1 MMKKRYNVLKNTKIG
16 KFIFSLENHCVPYRI
31 TFFIMGIVSTL
42 WFLIR
47 VIPKPSRASYP
58 CMRAAA
64 PIMSSFIIY
73 LLTIS
78 GTFLAFRK
86 SKVLFKK
93 AKYIYAFIFLVLA
106 IVAGAV
112 SLTLNNK
119 EASAR
124 SFKAAVLPEGP
135 NNPMGTPM
143 GLMPGRVAWAW
154 DVDATVKECTN
165 EYVNPDTPDDNDG
178 YFMDKNNDQ
187 DVINRMTRDVILRIT
202 GKSNLPEAW
211 DAMFKYF
218 NNKKGL
224 GEVSYS
230 SDQTI
235 FIKINQGTASWASGT
250 GYSRIEQSW
259 AWGKAESTGHLPLA
273 ILTQLIEDAG
283 VPQDK
288 IYIGDPIAH
297 IWQDVYEK
305 LLDVYPNINYVDKS
319 GTSYG
324 RTAINPEGSPSMEFS
339 DKGHIVTMTTNYLYD
354 AMSNADY
361 LINLACLKA
370 HERAGI
376 TMCTKNHFGSHTEIA
391 ATHMHPGLVWIEESP
406 WDGAMRDDYGMYRV
420 LVDWMGHEKAG
431 GNTMLFMVDGLWG
444 GPEATMKPVR
454 WQMYPFNDDW
464 PNSIFASLDPVALES
479 VGYDFLRTEFTIE
492 NHPDPGEY
500 DKMLTFPQY
509 NAIDDYLHQAADVSS
524 WPTTIYDEGG
534 NPAAFAGYDPEGDG
548 SFLTSLGVHEHWND
562 EINMQY
568 SRNLGTGEGIE
579 LVKIRDKEEIPV
591 EVYIPDLTAPVIDGI
606 DDDAVWDSI
615 DWVYIDQV
623 WIPYAADISSSDFS
637 GAFKVIWSAEDNL
650 LYVLAE
656 TIDNSFV
663 DTTMGTSGAY
673 YEYDVLEI
681 FIDEDNS
688 GGDHIYDVIAT
699 GENAENA
706 FSYHINA
713 VIPADGGTTTEKA
726 VYDLDGTGPGDATN
740 PDYED
745 HFPEFAVKRT
755 GNKLTWEFSMKVYDD
770 TYEQLDPNREDARVF
785 LEPDKEIGFAVAYC
799 DADDAIGRDNFF
811 GSDWG
816 PDNGGQYNDHWMNA
830 DGYGT
835 LILYSGTYTP
845 NNAPYVAGSIADVD
859 LESLNTEVV
868 VVEDINAVFD
878 DVDGDP
884 LIYNCSS
891 DDEDVTVWLEGDTLK
906 VSADSDF
913 DGTSTATVEADDSRG
928 GKVSTDFNVTYE
940 PSSIIT
946 NKLGQVEVYPNPMVD
961 GLLHVSLECERN
973 ENIEITFYNSNG
985 KLLKTFRFRSSGVTF
1000 KETLDISDIP
1010 EGIYFVKIKVKGTTI
1025 TRTIII

>member
-1 MMKKRYNVLKNTKIG
+1 MLKNTRIG
-16 KFIFSLENHCVPYRI
+16 KFINSLEERGVPYRI
-31 TFFIMGIVSTL
+31 IFFVMGILSTL

-47 VIPKPSRASYP
+47 VIPKPSRATYP

-64 PIMSSFIIY
+64 PVMSSFIIY

-78 GTFLAFRK
+78 GTFVAFRK
-86 SKVLFKK
+86 SKNLFRK
-93 AKYIYAFIFLVLA
+93 ARYIYAFIFLILA
-106 IVAGAV
+106 IVAGTV
-112 SLTLNNK
+112 SFTLNNK
-119 EASAR
+119 EASAKT
-124 SFKAAVLPEGP
+124 FKAAVLPEGP

-143 GLMPGRVAWAW
+143 GIMPGRVAWAW
-154 DVDATVKECTN
+154 DVDVTPKECTN
-165 EYVNPDTPDDNDG
+165 GYGNPATPDDNDG
-178 YFMDKNNDQ
+178 YFMNKNNDQ
-187 DVINRMTRDVILRIT
+187 EVIDRMARDVILRIT

-211 DAMFKYF
+211 DAMFKYL

-224 GEVSYS
+224 GEVGYD
-230 SDQTI
+230 SDETI
-235 FIKINQGTASWASGT
+235 FIKINQGTTMWAAGT

-259 AWGKAESTGHLPLA
+259 AWGKAESTAQLPLA

-283 VPQDK
+283 VPQEN

-297 IWQDVYEK
+297 IWEDVYET
-305 LLDVYPNINYVDKS
+305 LHDAYPDVKYADKS

-324 RTAINPEGSPSMEFS
+324 RTQISPEGSPSMIFS
-339 DKGHIVTMTTNYLYD
+339 DKGHIVDMTSNYMYD
-354 AMSNADY
+354 AMVDADY

-376 TMCTKNHFGSHTEIA
+376 TMCTKNHFGSHTQSA
-391 ATHMHPGLVWIEESP
+391 ASHMHPGLMWIEEWGST
-406 WDGAMRDDYGMYRV
+406 MRDDYGMYRV
-420 LVDWMGHEKAG
+420 LVEWMGHEKAG
-431 GNTMLFMVDGLWG
+431 GNTMLFMVDGIWG

-454 WQMYPFNDDW
+454 WQMYPFEDDW

-479 VGYDFLRTEFTIE
+479 VGYDFLRTEFTLA
-492 NHPDPGEY
+492 NHPDPWEG
-500 DKMLTFPQY
+500 KTITFSQY
-509 NAIDDYLHQAADVSS
+509 NAIDDYLHQAADPSN
-524 WPTTIYDEGG
+524 WPATIYSESGT
-534 NPAAFAGYDPEGDG
+534 PAAFAGYDPEDDG
-548 SFLTSLGVHEHWND
+548 SFLTSLGVHEHWDN

-579 LVKIRDKEEIPV
+579 LVKIRDKEEVAV
-591 EVYIPDLTAPVIDGI
+591 EIYAPDLDPPVIDGVA
-606 DDDAVWDSI
+606 DDAVWDST
-615 DWVYIDQV
+615 DWTYIDQV

-637 GAFKVIWSAEDNL
+637 GAFKVIWSAGDSL

-656 TIDNSFV
+656 TVDDSFV

-688 GGDHIYDVIAT
+688 GGDHKFDVTAT

-726 VYDLDGTGPGDATN
+726 VYDLDGTGWGDAIN

-770 TYEQLDPNREDARVF
+770 TYEQLDPNREDARVL
-785 LEPDKEIGFAVAYC
+785 LEPDKYIGFAVAYC

-816 PDNGGQYNDHWMNA
+816 PDNGGEFNDHWETA

-845 NNAPYVAGSIADVD
+845 NNAPYLAGSISDID
-859 LESLNTEVV
+859 LESLNTDFV
-868 VVEDINAVFD
+868 VVEDLNTVFD
-878 DVDGDP
+878 DIDGDP
-884 LIYNCSS
+884 LAFDCSV
-891 DDEDVTVWLEGDTLK
+891 DDADVTLWINEDTLK
-906 VSADSDF
+906 VSAGNGF
-913 DGTSTATVEADDSRG
+913 DGTAVGTVEADDGKG
-928 GKVSTDFNVTYE
+928 GTKTTDFNITYE
-940 PSSIIT
+940 PSSIISEVMG
-946 NKLGQVEVYPNPMVD
+946 KVEIYPNPIID
-961 GLLHVSLECERN
+961 GKLYVSLECERN
-973 ENIEITFYNSNG
+973 ENIEISFYSSDG
-985 KLLKTFRFRSSGVTF
+985 KLLKTYRYRSTGVTF
-1000 KETLDISDIP
+1000 RETLDISDILK
-1010 EGIYFVKIKVKGTTI
+1010 GIYFVKIKVKGTTI
-1025 TRTIII
+1025 TKKIIK